1 MGLRCSLLGHD
12 FGDVEVE
19 REREERGS
27 EVVVTITEF
36 ETCSRCGDRNIVT
49 ENTEVRTA
57 EPAGTEETP
66 SDEGT
71 ADGDSERDSGQSPVP
86 TEATDPEADDGVILE
101 EGPDSGAERSRGE
114 WPEDDR
120 TAERAGDG
128 PPSSEPESDA
138 TPDAGSDSRPDREDS
153 ASTESEGGFT
163 KATAA
168 PNPGD
173 PVDSTANNTPNLFCP
188 NCGTGSLGDRDSL
201 RPGDICPEC
210 QTGYV
215 AERDS

>member
-66 SDEGT
+66 SNEGP
-71 ADGDSERDSGQSPVP
+71 DRGDSERDSGQSPVP
-86 TEATDPEADDGVILE
+86 TESADPEADDGIILE
-101 EGPDSGAERSRGE
+101 EGPESDADRGRGE
-114 WPEDDR
+114 WPDEEQPV
-120 TAERAGDG
+120 ERPGDG
-128 PPSSEPESDA
+128 ADSATTETDTMADTGSDA
-138 TPDAGSDSRPDREDS
+138 QTGRGDS

-168 PNPGD
+168 PAPGE